1 VIRDVDRQQVEYLLT
16 RVGSMFTLFYFKLLL
31 IIKKDNYYLIE
42 IEKTKKKGELTNWQ
56 FDWGGRL

>member
-1 VIRDVDRQQVEYLLT
+1 MIRDVDRQKVEYLLT
-16 RVGSMFTLFYFKLLL
+16 RVGSMFTLFYFKLL
-31 IIKKDNYYLIE
+31 IIKKSNYYLIE